1 MFYKAIGFVTWKLAT
16 AYLRRR
22 MGSYVRVV
30 AVAGVASV
38 LIGGYL
44 AARNN
49 SD

>member
-1 MFYKAIGFVTWKLAT
+1 MFYKAIGFVTWKLGT

-22 MGSYVRVV
+22 FAGYVRVV
-30 AVAGVASV
+30 AFAAVASV

-44 AARNN
+44 AARH